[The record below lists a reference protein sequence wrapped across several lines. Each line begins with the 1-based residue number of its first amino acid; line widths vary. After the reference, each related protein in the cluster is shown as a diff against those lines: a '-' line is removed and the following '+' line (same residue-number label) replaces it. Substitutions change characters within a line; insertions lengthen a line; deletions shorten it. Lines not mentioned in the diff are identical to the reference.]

1 MYIITSTS
9 IKFNSLC
16 FLWLTNVAT
25 SAENERNVAWYWW
38 QLLRL
43 GSRWGSGRVRQ
54 NQSAQKVQ
62 KTKKS
67 SWFLGKSGT
76 FWWRLLDSNQWP
88 PACEAGA
95 LTSWAKPPDKI
106 GDPYETRTRVTAVKG
121 RCLNHLTNG
130 PYMPESIFRCFLA
143 FGSGDW
149 IRTGDT
155 SGMNRMLWPTELRR
169 QIAKEL

>member
-1 MYIITSTS
+1 MEKYNSNKAISKRVLWRIILLSRC
-9 IKFNSLC
+9 ILLDKAKC
-16 FLWLTNVAT
+16 YP
-25 SAENERNVAWYWW
+25 R
-38 QLLRL
+38 LLRL
-43 GSRWGSGRVRQ
+43 GSRWGSGRIQQ

-67 SWFLGKSGT
+67 SWFHKKSGT

-95 LTSWAKPPDKI
+95 LTSWAKPP

-130 PYMPESIFRCFLA
+130 PYMPESIFRCFLVLVA
-143 FGSGDW
+143 A
-149 IRTGDT
+149 TGFEPVT
-155 SGMNRMLWPTELRR
+155 LRVWTECSSQLSYTA
-169 QIAKEL
+169 I